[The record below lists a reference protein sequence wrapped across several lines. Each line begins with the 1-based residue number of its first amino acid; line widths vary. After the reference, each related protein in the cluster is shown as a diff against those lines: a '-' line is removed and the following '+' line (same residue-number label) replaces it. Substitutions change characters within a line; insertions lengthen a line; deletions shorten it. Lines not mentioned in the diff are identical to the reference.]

1 MIKNAAGQTIGS
13 QMTNATTGA
22 DFTGTVT
29 VFLTIDAGTQVIG
42 TVGAGVCTHEG
53 KGYHSYLPA
62 QAETNGNHIAYTFQG
77 TGAITRTVQ
86 VYPSGARADIDAAL
100 ADYGALKPTIPGRQ
114 LNVTTG
120 GTAGVN
126 WGDVENPNT
135 VLGLTQTTIGA
146 IGTGGI
152 TDASLATSAKEGIAD
167 GVLLRD
173 WTAIITSVPNRC
185 LLNAARFLR
194 NKWSVLAGVLTVTK
208 EDDTTTAWDGVVTGN
223 ALADPITSVDPNT

>member
-1 MIKNAAGQTIGS
+1 MIKNVAGQTIGS
-13 QMTNATTGA
+13 QMTTTA
-22 DFTGTVT
+22 DGSNFTGTVT
-29 VFLTIDAGTQVIG
+29 VNITIDAGTQAVG

-53 KGYHSYLPA
+53 LGYHSYLPA
-62 QAETNGNHIAYTFQG
+62 QAETNGNHIAYTFTG

-100 ADYGALKPTIPGRQ
+100 ADYGALRPTVPGRT
-114 LNVTTG
+114 LNVTAG
-120 GTAGVN
+120 GTAGIN
-126 WGDVENPNT
+126 WADVENPND
-135 VLGLTQTTIGA
+135 VVGLTQTTIGA

-152 TDASLATSAKEGIAD
+152 TDTSLATSATEAIAD

-173 WTAIITSVPNRC
+173 WTAIIASVPNRC

-223 ALADPITSVDPNT
+223 PTADPITSVDPNT